1 MIFNASKIAIL
12 LEGRGIK
19 NTQGLYKRINNFM
32 MGGGANLSAP
42 ERLAL
47 KRLLKEET
55 QKITS
60 IL

>member
-32 MGGGANLSAP
+32 MGGGANLSTP

>member
-1 MIFNASKIAIL
+1 MIFNASKIAVL
-12 LEGRGIK
+12 LEAKGIK

-32 MGGGANLSAP
+32 IGGGANLSTI
-42 ERLAL
+42 ERQAL
-47 KRLLKEET
+47 KKVLREET